1 MSPFCRFHFAIFALS
16 LFALCPDSGFC
27 QSSTEEPSSSKTAP
41 APAVSTESSDNGHVG
56 IGAKVSSFGVGGE
69 IAARVMHR
77 ANVRAGFG
85 IFSYS
90 DSFTKDG
97 VPYSAQLDLKTVE
110 GHFDIFPWAGKFHV
124 SPGVIAYVGDPISA
138 RVLIPGGQ
146 RFTLGGVTYYSD
158 PTAPVN
164 GNGKVSFNRAAPMI
178 TVGWGNLVPRN
189 HNHFVFS
196 FEAGVALQGAPKTT
210 LALAGNVCDAG
221 AVHCRSV
228 ASDPTVQSHIVSEER
243 KFNNSLSFLQAYPVI
258 SAGFGYKF

>member
-1 MSPFCRFHFAIFALS
+1 MSSFCRLHFAIFALS
-16 LFALCPDSGFC
+16 LFVLCTEGGFC
-27 QSSTEEPSSSKTAP
+27 QSSTTEASSSQAAP
-41 APAVSTESSDNGHVG
+41 APAVSTESSDNGYVG
-56 IGAKVSSFGVGGE
+56 IGVKVSSFGVGGE
-69 IAARVMHR
+69 IAARVVHR

-124 SPGVIAYVGDPISA
+124 SPGVITYVGDPISA
-138 RVLIPGGQ
+138 RVLILGGKS
-146 RFTLGGVTYYSD
+146 FTLGGVTYYSD
-158 PTAPVN
+158 AAAPVN
-164 GNGKVSFNRAAPMI
+164 GNGKINFNQAAPMI

-196 FEAGVALQGAPKTT
+196 FEAGVAFQGSPKTA
-210 LALAGNVCDAG
+210 LALAGNVCDAA
-221 AVHCRSV
+221 AVNCRSV
-228 ASDPTVQSHIVSEER
+228 ASDPTVQSNIVSEER